1 MSIQQEGVAC
11 ACNRRVSTMMRI
23 DVSVPEKQG
32 LIVRSKEGFMAEQ
45 EAGCLSFV
53 RALHTKQVDHNAT
66 PNRSITIST
75 LARRR
80 ASSAHTAP
88 LRRKEHKAH
97 TARTAHTERAAHTTP
112 LGQTQHTNSTLA
124 QPSTINTLHNRAQ
137 HSHTSEQSHASKH
150 KEQAQH
156 TNTTDHTQHTHIWHH
171 FLGPQ
176 GVYKWAA
183 GAHLAQEMEVMGALG
198 VEYLSFTIVSLNM
211 GVSSLWCLSAYG
223 QPSMLWCNSTC
234 VKSFPRVG

>member
-1 MSIQQEGVAC
+1 
-11 ACNRRVSTMMRI
+11 MMRI

-137 HSHTSEQSHASKH
+137 HSHTSEHCSKH
-150 KEQAQH
+150 STLTHPSSLTHPSIKSKRSTLIQL
-156 TNTTDHTQHTHIWHH
+156 TTLNTRTSGIIFWARRGCINGLLAHIW
-171 FLGPQ
+171 LK
-176 GVYKWAA
+176 KW
-183 GAHLAQEMEVMGALG
+183 
-198 VEYLSFTIVSLNM
+198 
-211 GVSSLWCLSAYG
+211 
-223 QPSMLWCNSTC
+223 
-234 VKSFPRVG
+234 R